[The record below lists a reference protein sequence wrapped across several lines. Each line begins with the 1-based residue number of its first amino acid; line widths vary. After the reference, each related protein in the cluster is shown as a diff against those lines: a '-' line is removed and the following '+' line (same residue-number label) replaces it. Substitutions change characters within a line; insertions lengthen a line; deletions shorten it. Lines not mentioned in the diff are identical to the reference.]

1 MGKLKLKVLSVAM
14 LAATLCAAT
23 ALAQTDPKAKK
34 GAKTKTA
41 AAKKE
46 DPKTAK
52 AAETKAAPA
61 ETKPAAATSTDEAA
75 DANRTPEV
83 VNTQQQAI
91 EDSDQALKLR
101 GLEERV
107 NDLKERI
114 FRSKARLILLRETVL
129 NGVISGAKAVIV
141 HRNEMGSSFTLE
153 QVSYSLDGAPILNKT
168 DQNGDLDDKEE
179 IELFNGSIVPGNHNL
194 SVFMLYRGN
203 GYGVFSYLKGYTFK
217 IKSSYAFTA
226 EEGKVTTIRIVG
238 YEKGGITTDLK
249 DRPAIRYDVEVKQD
263 ASAAPGA
270 GEKPAKGAE
279 TAPAEGGGEIK

>member
-1 MGKLKLKVLSVAM
+1 MGTVKIKLMSFGF

-23 ALAQTDPKAKK
+23 AFAQQGSTDPKAKK
-34 GAKTKTA
+34 PAKAA
-41 AAKKE
+41 AAK
-46 DPKTAK
+46 PANK
-52 AAETKAAPA
+52 AAE
-61 ETKPAAATSTDEAA
+61 KPAAAVEQPAEEAPAEETS
-75 DANRTPEV
+75 ANPNPEV
-83 VNTQQQAI
+83 VNTQVQTV

-141 HRNEMGSSFTLE
+141 HRNEMGSSFSLE

-194 SVFMLYRGN
+194 SVYMLYRGN

-249 DRPAIRYDVEVKQD
+249 DRPAVRYDVEVKQD
-263 ASAAPGA
+263 TNAAP
-270 GEKPAKGAE
+270 GEKPAAGAE
-279 TAPAEGGGEIK
+279 AAGAESAVDAK

>member
-1 MGKLKLKVLSVAM
+1 MGTLKIQITTVAF
-14 LAATLCAAT
+14 LVATLCAASSF
-23 ALAQTDPKAKK
+23 AQQATPDPKAKK
-34 GAKTKTA
+34 PAKA

-46 DPKTAK
+46 TKKDAKKDAKKAEPAKTT
-52 AAETKAAPA
+52 EQ
-61 ETKPAAATSTDEAA
+61 PAASETTMATNPDT
-75 DANRTPEV
+75 ANPTPEV
-83 VNTQQQAI
+83 VNTQASTI
-91 EDSDQALKLR
+91 EDSDQAIKLR

-129 NGVISGAKAVIV
+129 NGVISGAKAIIV

-226 EEGKVTTIRIVG
+226 EEGKATTIKIVG

-249 DRPAIRYDVEVKQD
+249 DRPAVRYDVEVKQD
-263 ASAAPGA
+263 SQAPG
-270 GEKPAKGAE
+270 GEAPVKE
-279 TAPAEGGGEIK
+279 EAPATGADIK

>member
-1 MGKLKLKVLSVAM
+1 M
-14 LAATLCAAT
+14 LNRALVSACAFSIT
-23 ALAQTDPKAKK
+23 ALIGNHAIAQTQPPADT
-34 GAKTKTA
+34 GQ
-41 AAKKE
+41 
-46 DPKTAK
+46 
-52 AAETKAAPA
+52 APA
-61 ETKPAAATSTDEAA
+61 TRSDPSAPA
-75 DANRTPEV
+75 V
-83 VNTQQQAI
+83 
-91 EDSDQALKLR
+91 EDSEHAIKLR

-141 HRNEMGSSFTLE
+141 HRNEMGSSFSLE
-153 QVSYSLDGAPILNKT
+153 SVSYSLDGAPIFNKT
-168 DQNGDLDDKEE
+168 DAQGDLDEREE

-226 EEGKVTTIRIVG
+226 EEGKVTTIKVVG

-249 DRPAIRYDVEVKQD
+249 DRPAVRYDVEVKQD
-263 ASAAPGA
+263 VNAPG
-270 GEKPAKGAE
+270 GAQ
-279 TAPAEGGGEIK
+279 PAEGEQPAEAQPAAQPE